1 MTPPLHRR
9 AVPRASDGAPL
20 TLLRAVPRTPAP
32 APLGAGGSEV
42 LRLITVQRVPVCLT
56 VHANGRRRY
65 GYWQAATAGSG
76 FGGCYVALPTDEC
89 DALHAAGR
97 LVLGDPVVDPSK
109 TTYPVRP
116 AVRPTA
122 RPAARSV
129 ERAPAP
135 APATAVRVPRQALT
149 A

>member
-1 MTPPLHRR
+1 M
-9 AVPRASDGAPL
+9 
-20 TLLRAVPRTPAP
+20 TLLRPVPRTPAP

-65 GYWQAATAGSG
+65 GYWQAAA
-76 FGGCYVALPTDEC
+76 GCYVALPTDEC

-97 LVLGDPVVDPSK
+97 LVLGDPVIDPSK

-122 RPAARSV
+122 RPAVRSV
-129 ERAPAP
+129 VR
-135 APATAVRVPRQALT
+135 APATAAEVPRQALT

>member
-1 MTPPLHRR
+1 MTTTPRRR

-20 TLLRAVPRTPAP
+20 TLLRPVPRTP

-65 GYWQAATAGSG
+65 GYWQAAT
-76 FGGCYVALPTDEC
+76 GCYVALPTDEC
-89 DALHAAGR
+89 DALHEAGR
-97 LVLGDPVVDPSK
+97 LVLGDPVIDPSK

-116 AVRPTA
+116 AA
-122 RPAARSV
+122 RPAVRSV
-129 ERAPAP
+129 VR
-135 APATAVRVPRQALT
+135 APATAAQVPRQALT